1 MVAPRSLFPTMIRV
15 FPATHPSGFP
25 SMSSAPANSI
35 VLFEGGAG
43 ETVRRELLK
52 QADVHTLLRLPTGIF
67 YAQGVKANVL
77 FFDRKPAA
85 EKPWTTKLWIY
96 DLRTNKHFTLKE
108 NPLKRADLDDF
119 VSCYFGRARSP
130 SAPKETDGLPQL
142 RDPYQCSRHERKESE
157 RFKSFTYEEL
167 TKRD

>member
-1 MVAPRSLFPTMIRV
+1 MISLTSNLDRHVVLRGQLPPACLHHPEAARPRRDHVPD
-15 FPATHPSGFP
+15 
-25 SMSSAPANSI
+25 N

-85 EKPWTTKLWIY
+85 EKPWTDKLWIC

-108 NPLKRADLDDF
+108 NPLKRSDLDDF
-119 VSCYFGRARSP
+119 VNCYFGRARSP
-130 SAPKETDGLPQL
+130 SAPRETDGPAV
-142 RDPYQCSRHERKESE
+142 RPYQLSR
-157 RFKSFTYEEL
+157 
-167 TKRD
+167 